1 MNHGAMDVLI
11 SNNVKATTSQK
22 VKDILHMY
30 HIKSY
35 TSEPHHQHQ
44 TYTECCIGHIK
55 DVMNWVLSFTGA
67 PTILRYY
74 VLCILCTSSIS
85 LPIVSE
91 IFPLTNI
98 YMVKPWIFPPCFVS
112 ISKSQSTILILI
124 LLLLPL

>member
-67 PTILRYY
+67 PTILRL
-74 VLCILCTSSIS
+74 LCLMHIVYILNITSNSIRDIS
-85 LPIVSE
+85 PHQHLYGQTMDS
-91 IFPLTNI
+91 
-98 YMVKPWIFPPCFVS
+98 PPPPMLC
-112 ISKSQSTILILI
+112 LHL
-124 LLLLPL
+124 